1 MSRLDNA
8 EDSFIGID
16 IASQIPHAQTLCW
29 QHMLIHTIQIRD
41 QWKYAK
47 YMAIMYANSY
57 LTNLVLEADIYDRDK
72 DLHLTI
78 YYGM

>member
-57 LTNLVLEADIYDRDK
+57 MTNLAPEADI
-72 DLHLTI
+72 
-78 YYGM
+78 